1 MSKSFEASLSI
12 SVTHPALPGHFPG
25 AAVVPGVVLLEQVLQ
40 AAENWLAAPVS
51 VRGISQV
58 KFMAPLLPGTD
69 ARALLKLESAKLGFR
84 IECSGR
90 TIAQGTFL
98 LRAEHTS

>member
-1 MSKSFEASLSI
+1 MSEPFEASFSI
-12 SVTHPALPGHFPG
+12 PATHPALPGHFPG

-40 AAENWLAAPVS
+40 AAESRLATPVS
-51 VRGISQV
+51 VRGIPHV
-58 KFMAPLLPGTD
+58 KFSAPLLPGTD
-69 ARALLKLESAKLGFR
+69 ARALLKLESAKLSFR
-84 IECSGR
+84 IECAGR